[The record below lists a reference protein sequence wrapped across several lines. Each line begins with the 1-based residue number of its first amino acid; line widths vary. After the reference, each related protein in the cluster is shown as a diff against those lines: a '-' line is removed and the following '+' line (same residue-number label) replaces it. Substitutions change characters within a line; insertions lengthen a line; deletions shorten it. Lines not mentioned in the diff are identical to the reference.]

1 MNAISPP
8 SGTSQ
13 ATPQGNGRFREGDIA
28 LVLAILLQVLEFFF
42 AYPATVLKILL
53 VSVSTFPGRA
63 VFLPAI
69 LVSQFYASDFFLGDM
84 KTFEYLLERHEGSR
98 VMVLGFPLTTNYV
111 FAICLTLRVLHEAIV
126 RPRTFAGVIS
136 LSWIALWAS
145 CLIPAILSATLG
157 KAEQKFSWT
166 APIRDVMMAGCL
178 FYGMILARNKAETI
192 TVITRRLVPIA
203 CVLLTLAMCGY
214 FYSRGMYFITAL
226 GPALFFSWRAFG
238 GRAGRWALYA
248 YLFTLSTLYAFAL
261 YPTESA
267 KQIAISLYSTS
278 GNSFALIFCWVAAAA
293 ITLFFTRN
301 RRSEDQRAGVVGW
314 LPLLSG
320 MAVLMLPITFAM
332 FSYSFVVD
340 IPKANDPADLPL
352 RDRFA
357 YKLFHDRAPIW
368 RGAIDEVLAPPYFVK
383 PGGLTMGYALMLNGD
398 KRPWPAG
405 SHNLAL
411 EELRRNGWYSGLI
424 CLILILRGSVFA
436 LRAVLNATDPIV
448 RAFAIASFC
457 SLFIL
462 SLTSHIPMET
472 NAALWLLGPAGMCAY
487 FVQGAQR
494 MPLTKRGAGSAHLP
508 EWSASGGAGAYAH

>member
-1 MNAISPP
+1 MNTISP
-8 SGTSQ
+8 SFGMSQ
-13 ATPQGNGRFREGDIA
+13 ATPQGYERFRDGDVA
-28 LVLAILLQVLEFFF
+28 LIVAILLQVLEFFF
-42 AYPATVLKILL
+42 AYPATILKMLL
-53 VSVSTFPGRA
+53 VGICTFPGRA
-63 VFLPAI
+63 AFLPAL
-69 LVSQFYASDFFLGDM
+69 LVSQFFASDFFLGDM
-84 KTFEYLLERHEGSR
+84 KTYEYLLERHEASR
-98 VMVLGFPLTTNYV
+98 VIVLGFPLTTNYV

-136 LSWIALWAS
+136 LSWIVLWAS
-145 CLIPAILSATLG
+145 CLIPAIISATLG

-178 FYGMILARNKAETI
+178 FYGMILARDKAETI
-192 TVITRRLVPIA
+192 TVITRRLVPLA
-203 CVLLTLAMCGY
+203 CVLLTLAMLGY

-226 GPALFFSWRAFG
+226 GPALFFSWRAFRG
-238 GRAGRWALYA
+238 LAGRWALYA

-261 YPTESA
+261 YPTEFA

-278 GNSFALIFCWVAAAA
+278 GNSFALIFCWVVAAA
-293 ITLFFTRN
+293 ITLFVTRN
-301 RRSEDQRAGVVGW
+301 RRSDDRRGGVVGW
-314 LPLLSG
+314 LPLVSG
-320 MAVLMLPITFAM
+320 MAVLVLPIAFAM
-332 FSYSFVVD
+332 FSYSFTVD
-340 IPKANDPADLPL
+340 IPKVNDPVDLSV
-352 RDRFA
+352 RDRFS

-368 RGAIDEVLAPPYFVK
+368 RGAIDEVLTPPYFVK

-424 CLILILRGSVFA
+424 CLILILRGSVFS

-487 FVQGAQR
+487 LVQGAQR
-494 MPLTKRGAGSAHLP
+494 LPTTTRGAGPARLP
-508 EWSASGGAGAYAH
+508 EWSAAGGGGAYAH